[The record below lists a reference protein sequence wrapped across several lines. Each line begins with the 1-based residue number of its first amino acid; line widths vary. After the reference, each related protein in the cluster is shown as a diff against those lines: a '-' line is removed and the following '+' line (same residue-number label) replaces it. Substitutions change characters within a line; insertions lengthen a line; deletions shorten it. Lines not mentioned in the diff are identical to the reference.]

1 MNTNKNLKELTIN
14 NMSDVINK
22 HNLKLIEVSD
32 NEVLLK
38 SPEYAINIAA
48 EKDGVSII
56 YFDTS
61 STPTKGY
68 NIFLFLVNQRR
79 SSLVFSK
86 TKPCQKDYAEFIES
100 ELNSLTQH
108 IRNAGQDIL
117 DGSKDWIKSYH
128 WKTITPSKNI
138 ASMI

>member
-1 MNTNKNLKELTIN
+1 MNINPNLKELTFK
-14 NMSDVINK
+14 NMYDVIQTY
-22 HNLKLIEVSD
+22 NLKLVEVSD

-38 SPEYAINIAA
+38 ATEYTIDIVA

-68 NIFLFLVNQRR
+68 NIFLFLANRRR

-86 TKPCQKDYAEFIES
+86 NKPNANNYADFIES
-100 ELNSLTQH
+100 ELSSLAQH
-108 IRNAGQDIL
+108 IRNAAQDIL
-117 DGSKDWIKSYH
+117 SGSKDWIKSYH
-128 WKTITPSKNI
+128 WQIITPSENI
-138 ASMI
+138 AKII